1 MFDEYFQELDP
12 IKRKA
17 ILDAIEPEA
26 GEEEALAAARALF
39 SLRYKQNKRKET
51 YADLFIRAFVDLRV
65 VAFNEDDN
73 ILDKRTFAKQVRN
86 AAHVLCLDRADE
98 FPREVLAGE
107 MHQLV
112 SLFVHS
118 SLHDHHYG
126 AILFGM
132 GRLDDEVLAAKVK
145 SDLTGIRDGIL
156 HYVGSDAAYDI
167 LQEALTDRL
176 NEGIEC

>member
-1 MFDEYFQELDP
+1 MFEEYYNEYDP
-12 IKRKA
+12 VKRKA
-17 ILDAIEPEA
+17 ILDAIEPEPD
-26 GEEEALAAARALF
+26 EEAALEAARTLF
-39 SLRYKQNKRKET
+39 GLRYRPNRKKNG
-51 YADLFIRAFVDLRV
+51 YDDLFIRAFVDLRV

-73 ILDKRTFAKQVRN
+73 ILDKRKFSKQVKD

-112 SLFVHS
+112 YLFVHS

-132 GRLDDEVLAAKVK
+132 GRLKDETLTGKVK
-145 SDLTGIRDGIL
+145 SDLMGIRDGIL
-156 HYVGSDAAYDI
+156 HYVKEETAYDI

-176 NEGIEC
+176 EEGIEI